1 MHRVFE
7 TAFEVT
13 KRALPFIPVFVGIN
27 DYFGSITFVSGRS
40 MQPTFN
46 ARGDGSCDALLLN
59 KLSASWRSY
68 QRGDVIIMRSP
79 THPTEMLAKRVI
91 AMEGDLICTRDSVHK
106 AIQVPKGHIWVEGD
120 NANNSNDS
128 NTFGPV
134 AAGLVEARV
143 EAKVWPLSEMC
154 RVKRIDP
161 PRDRVIKMESG
172 TQLHVSPWWLN
183 K

>member
-1 MHRVFE
+1 MAVLPAWGCDHHAITYSPYRNVGKACYCDGGGLDMHTRFSTQSYSGANLDASRRSGFYVGVATLGESSTDESRILLMHDCSSRLTIAARV
-7 TAFEVT
+7 A
-13 KRALPFIPVFVGIN
+13 
-27 DYFGSITFVSGRS
+27 VS
-40 MQPTFN
+40 
-46 ARGDGSCDALLLN
+46 
-59 KLSASWRSY
+59 
-68 QRGDVIIMRSP
+68 
-79 THPTEMLAKRVI
+79 
-91 AMEGDLICTRDSVHK
+91 
-106 AIQVPKGHIWVEGD
+106 QVPKGHIWVEGD